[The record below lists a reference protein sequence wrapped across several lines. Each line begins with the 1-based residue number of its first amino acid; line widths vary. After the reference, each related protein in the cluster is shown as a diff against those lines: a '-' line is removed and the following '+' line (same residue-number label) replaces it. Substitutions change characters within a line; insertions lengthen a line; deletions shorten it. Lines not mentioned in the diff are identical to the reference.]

1 MTLLAWMILELT
13 DSPWLVALVGFFGMA
28 PMLLLGVLGGVLAD
42 RVDRRSLLITTQLAS
57 FAASLT
63 LAGLLFTGE
72 VRYWHGY
79 LTVLVVGAA
88 WALDQPSR
96 RSVLHDLVGATRVT
110 NAIALDSIGNYA
122 SRMIGPALAGVLIT
136 LVGVRGGYAA
146 ISMFYLAALILLY
159 FVRLP
164 AARSRGVGPL
174 SIFRNMA
181 DGFLY
186 VRRNNTIMAIVVITA
201 LMNLLLFPSLQVMV
215 PVMARDVMRVG
226 PGFMGTLLAAEALGA
241 LVGSVVIATRGTI
254 SYHGRIYLGGSGL
267 ACFMLLLFSLSH
279 WYSVSL
285 PMLLVLGLGSGAFG
299 TMQAAIVVLV
309 ASDEM
314 RGRALGVVALAIG
327 SSPLGSLLVG
337 GVATAV
343 SPSFA
348 VGLNASLGLGFL
360 LLVGLLMPS
369 ILQRTEADRPQ
380 DETVGLD

>member
-1 MTLLAWMILELT
+1 
-13 DSPWLVALVGFFGMA
+13 V
-28 PMLLLGVLGGVLAD
+28 
-42 RVDRRSLLITTQLAS
+42 
-57 FAASLT
+57 
-63 LAGLLFTGE
+63 LLFSGA

-79 LTVLVVGAA
+79 LTVLVTGSA

-96 RSVLHDLVGATRVT
+96 RSVLHDIVGATRVT

-122 SRMIGPALAGVLIT
+122 SRTIGPALAGVLIT
-136 LVGVRGGYAA
+136 LVGARGGFVA
-146 ISMFYLAALILLY
+146 IAIFYLAALVLLY

-164 AARSRGVGPL
+164 ASRNRGVGPG
-174 SIFRNMA
+174 SILQNMA
-181 DGFLY
+181 EGFRY
-186 VRRNNTIMAIVVITA
+186 VRNNNTIMTIIVITA
-201 LMNLLLFPSLQVMV
+201 LMNFLLFPSLQMMI
-215 PVMARDVMRVG
+215 PVMARDVMHVG
-226 PGFMGTLLAAEALGA
+226 PGFMGTLMAAEALGA
-241 LVGSVVIATRGTI
+241 LVGSVMIASRGTI

-285 PMLLVLGLGSGAFG
+285 PVLLVLGLGSGAFG

-309 ASDEM
+309 ARDEM
-314 RGRALGVVALAIG
+314 RGRALGVVAVAIG